1 MLAVRLIHLVRGNGI
16 RDDDV
21 PSSIVAALDSCI
33 QSQLTR
39 GDKPISTYVWIFS
52 KLLEAFISDYRKSQR
67 ENFEEDEEGED
78 ERVREKRIERKTCIW
93 LIMKE
98 YTVWDIYTNPYPTLT
113 ESCN

>member
-78 ERVREKRIERKTCIW
+78 EREREKNWEKNLYLIDNERIHCMRY
-93 LIMKE
+93 L
-98 YTVWDIYTNPYPTLT
+98 Y
-113 ESCN
+113 